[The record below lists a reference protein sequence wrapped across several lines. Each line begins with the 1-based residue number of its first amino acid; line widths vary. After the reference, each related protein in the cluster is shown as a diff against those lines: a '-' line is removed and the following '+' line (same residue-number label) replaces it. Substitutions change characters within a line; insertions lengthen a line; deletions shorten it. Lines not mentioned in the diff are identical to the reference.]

1 MHGRHQRNVAAPL
14 EGLLRETKAGAHV
27 SPAFSPQ
34 VQISDVSMKSLR
46 AALATPDPS
55 AIMRQLGLAPQDSPY
70 YKVHFSGRGLGFGIF
85 AQGGVGR
92 PAAAD
97 CFLKAEGMSKRV
109 AG

>member
-1 MHGRHQRNVAAPL
+1 MAGISATWQPRLRDFCEKPKLGLTCRRRFRRRSKSVMSARNPCARRW
-14 EGLLRETKAGAHV
+14 LLRIRLESCG
-27 SPAFSPQ
+27 
-34 VQISDVSMKSLR
+34 IW
-46 AALATPDPS
+46 
-55 AIMRQLGLAPQDSPY
+55 GLAPQDSPY